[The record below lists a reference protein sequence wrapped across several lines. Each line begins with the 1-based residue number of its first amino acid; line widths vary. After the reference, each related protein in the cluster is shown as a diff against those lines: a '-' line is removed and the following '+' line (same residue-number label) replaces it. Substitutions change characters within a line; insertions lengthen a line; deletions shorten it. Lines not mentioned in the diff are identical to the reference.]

1 MKQKRE
7 RCEKCGKDAVFF
19 DLNMQLWLCEECV
32 NKGYKDLNIDEF
44 IKKHPE
50 AGYVS
55 TADVVSEAV
64 RLRIQELKEKY
75 PSKS

>member
-1 MKQKRE
+1 MPSDKKTNYRGVNLKKE
-7 RCEKCGKDAVFF
+7 LLDA
-19 DLNMQLWLCEECV
+19 
-32 NKGYKDLNIDEF
+32 IDEF

-64 RLRIQELKEKY
+64 RLRIQELKDKY
-75 PSKS
+75 PSKP

>member
-1 MKQKRE
+1 VPEDKKTNYRGVNLKKE
-7 RCEKCGKDAVFF
+7 LLDA
-19 DLNMQLWLCEECV
+19 
-32 NKGYKDLNIDEF
+32 IDDF

-75 PSKS
+75 PSKP

>member
-1 MKQKRE
+1 MPNEKRTNYRGVNLKKE
-7 RCEKCGKDAVFF
+7 LMDA
-19 DLNMQLWLCEECV
+19 
-32 NKGYKDLNIDEF
+32 IDEF

-55 TADVVSEAV
+55 TADLVSEAV
-64 RLRIQELKEKY
+64 RLRVQELKGKY